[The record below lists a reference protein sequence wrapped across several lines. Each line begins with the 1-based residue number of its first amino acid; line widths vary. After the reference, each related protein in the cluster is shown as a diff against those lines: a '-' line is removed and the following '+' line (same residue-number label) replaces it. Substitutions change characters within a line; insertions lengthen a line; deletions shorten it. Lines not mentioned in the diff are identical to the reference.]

1 MYCMVLG
8 GQSMGN
14 REKVYVRLEKQDTG
28 LPRAVI
34 CNKSKTAGEVLQTI
48 GRVRVD
54 NKNVSGIYELN
65 VALVSRGTYEK
76 LPHNSDFVLVNPEN
90 GRYDVIRLRVDDKL
104 EDTEDIFIRV
114 VAGVKKRLAYKED
127 QEQQM
132 LLCALEISA
141 KFSDIRRQ
149 SLENV
154 RDDNLVISPGAYD
167 SLVKDAPFALFDV
180 VNGLTGDSFCIH
192 RKHIIRSE
200 RSGTKEFIQ
209 LNRKHRIFLKIEGAN
224 AVDAKEAGIY
234 LRPELSSLYYK
245 RRRNLW
251 NMLTRVFVGKSAL
264 SLMCRRPYECDESA
278 DVVRISGSNMKLL
291 GVEEID
297 SVILRYHTRKVKCRV
312 LEMDDR
318 DEFVAMNGE
327 NGLLPDLSIGIPAHI
342 RNKLGITYVDCSV
355 KVERDTDFLFAKSL
369 PEQIIP
375 LLLTFT
381 TSGLVL
387 DMNIVFEILFA
398 IIVVYLNFSSKRHM
412 RSS

>member
-1 MYCMVLG
+1 
-8 GQSMGN
+8 MGN
-14 REKVYVRLEKQDTG
+14 KEKVYVRLEKQASG
-28 LPRAVI
+28 LPQTVI
-34 CNKSKTAGEVLQTI
+34 CRKSKSAREVLQTI
-48 GRVRVD
+48 DRVRID
-54 NKNVSGIYELN
+54 NKNALGIYELN
-65 VALVSRGTYEK
+65 VVLISRGNFEK
-76 LPHNSDFVLVNPEN
+76 LPQDRDFVLVNPEN
-90 GRYDVIRLRVDDKL
+90 GKYDVIRLRVDEKM
-104 EDTEDIFIRV
+104 EDTEDIFLRV

-127 QEQQM
+127 QEHQL
-132 LLCALEISA
+132 LLCGLQTSA
-141 KFSDIRRQ
+141 KFTDIRRQ

-154 RDDNLVISPGAYD
+154 RDDNLVMTAGAYD
-167 SLVKDAPFALFDV
+167 SLVKDSPFAFFDV

-192 RKHIIRSE
+192 RKHIIRLE
-200 RSGTKEFIQ
+200 RSGNKEFIQ
-209 LNRKHRIFLKIEGAN
+209 LNRKHRIFLKIEGTN

-234 LRPELSSLYYK
+234 LRPDLASLCYK
-245 RRRNLW
+245 RRRSPW
-251 NMLTRVFVGKSAL
+251 SMLTRIFVGKSAL

-318 DEFVAMNGE
+318 EEFASMNGE

-342 RNKLGITYVDCSV
+342 RNKLGITYVDCAV
-355 KVERDTDFLFAKSL
+355 KVERDTDFLFSKSL